1 MCGLTYSRQTT
12 WGSGRAWKPF
22 GVRTVTV
29 PGGTQALTRSA
40 PIEIRSRSSL
50 GTVPLP
56 SLLGAILI
64 KTRAIEVDD
73 LPDNQRSDVAFLFSL
88 VEDPDELVARMTA
101 QERGWLRRHP
111 YFGDPRDACWTEIN
125 GAEADVGVGKRLSR
139 GRGYRGPSPTGP
151 YVELLQSMHSERL
164 RDLATVIAV
173 VRDHSHQHRL
183 PGMDLDVA
191 IELSPEFVLKHVRRP
206 PLQAPLHDL
215 PG

>member
-64 KTRAIEVDD
+64 KTRAIAVDD
-73 LPDNQRSDVAFLFSL
+73 LPENQRSDVAFLFTL
-88 VEDPDELVARMTA
+88 VEDPDELASQISA
-101 QERGWLRRHP
+101 NERRWLRRHP
-111 YFGDPRDACWTEIN
+111 YFGDPHDACWTGIIGPED
-125 GAEADVGVGKRLSR
+125 GAIVYRRLTA
-139 GRGYRGPSPTGP
+139 GPS
-151 YVELLQSMHSERL
+151 SS
-164 RDLATVIAV
+164 
-173 VRDHSHQHRL
+173 S
-183 PGMDLDVA
+183 
-191 IELSPEFVLKHVRRP
+191 SC
-206 PLQAPLHDL
+206 
-215 PG
+215 